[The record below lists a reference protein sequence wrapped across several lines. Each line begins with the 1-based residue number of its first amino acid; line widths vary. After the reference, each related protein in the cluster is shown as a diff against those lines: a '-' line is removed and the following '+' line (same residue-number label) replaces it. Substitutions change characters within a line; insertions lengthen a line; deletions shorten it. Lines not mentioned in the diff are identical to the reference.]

1 MIELNLDTSEEPRIM
16 KASGLLNEEQGK
28 KLVELIKKY
37 QDCITWDYHQMLG
50 LSKELVEHY

>member
-1 MIELNLDTSEEPRIM
+1 M